1 MTDKLMFCLIEDNNL
16 LGKYNISADTKKKK
30 TEINWEPVYNKTFFE
45 NQNKILW

>member
-1 MTDKLMFCLIEDNNL
+1 MMDKLMFFLIEVNNL

-30 TEINWEPVYNKTFFE
+30 EINRKPVYSKTFFE